1 MQFKLLVE
9 GNGKTTQPDDKGAL
23 RSTFQDLLSGSES

>member
-9 GNGKTTQPDDKGAL
+9 GKTTQPDDKGAL